1 MLFNLIFITFS
12 FKLFVKKLQSLGF
25 ALHFYN
31 QSNGEQ
37 SFCSLSAHQHSPDQ
51 MKIAKNQSGETMA
64 IYIHMLLWYICY
76 SDSMFFLYL
85 KVLLFI
91 IIFIHKHYYL
101 FRYYFIISFIVIIN
115 KYIIYQFSLFHYCNY
130 LPLFTIVTSYILT
143 LYWVQIWFSFCH
155 CFLP

>member
-1 MLFNLIFITFS
+1 MFFNLIFITFS

-37 SFCSLSAHQHSPDQ
+37 LFCSLSAHQHSPDQ
-51 MKIAKNQSGETMA
+51 MKISKNQSAETMA
-64 IYIHMLLWYICY
+64 IYTYVTLIYMLL
-76 SDSMFFLYL
+76 DSMFFLYL

-91 IIFIHKHYYL
+91 IIFIRKHYYL
-101 FRYYFIISFIVIIN
+101 FRYCFIISFIVIII

-143 LYWVQIWFSFCH
+143 LY
-155 CFLP
+155 

>member
-1 MLFNLIFITFS
+1 MES
-12 FKLFVKKLQSLGF
+12 SCF
-25 ALHFYN
+25 ALWVLISTA
-31 QSNGEQ
+31 QIKWRSQ
-37 SFCSLSAHQHSPDQ
+37 RTRVL
-51 MKIAKNQSGETMA
+51 KLWL
-64 IYIHMLLWYICY
+64 YIHMLLWYICY

-91 IIFIHKHYYL
+91 IIFIRKHYYL
-101 FRYYFIISFIVIIN
+101 FRYYFIISFIVIII

-155 CFLP
+155 CFLPKLYVTIFCLFFKPCFLAFVLSP

>member
-64 IYIHMLLWYICY
+64 IYIHMLL
-76 SDSMFFLYL
+76 
-85 KVLLFI
+85 
-91 IIFIHKHYYL
+91 
-101 FRYYFIISFIVIIN
+101 
-115 KYIIYQFSLFHYCNY
+115 
-130 LPLFTIVTSYILT
+130 
-143 LYWVQIWFSFCH
+143 
-155 CFLP
+155 